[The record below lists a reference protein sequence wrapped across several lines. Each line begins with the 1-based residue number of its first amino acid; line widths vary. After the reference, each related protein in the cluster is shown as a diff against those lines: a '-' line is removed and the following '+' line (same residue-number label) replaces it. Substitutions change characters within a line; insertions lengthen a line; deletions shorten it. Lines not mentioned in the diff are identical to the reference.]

1 MTNVLICGIL
11 GRMGK
16 QLVESA
22 AGTDVRV
29 SCGVDIQAGELSGIP
44 VYASDRKSVV

>member
-29 SCGVDIQAGELSGIP
+29 SSWSKNIFRQTVIRMI
-44 VYASDRKSVV
+44 